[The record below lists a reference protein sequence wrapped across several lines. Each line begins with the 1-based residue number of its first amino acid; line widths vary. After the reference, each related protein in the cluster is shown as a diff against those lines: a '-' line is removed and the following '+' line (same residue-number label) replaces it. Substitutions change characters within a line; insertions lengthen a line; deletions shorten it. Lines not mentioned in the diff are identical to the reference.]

1 MGVRRQNFSKS
12 LNIDPRELPAYT
24 LLEASHYLQVP
35 TATLGSWVS
44 GRYYPTE
51 HGKKFFRPVLHLPNP
66 SKRWLSFVNL
76 VEAHVL
82 HAIRS
87 QHHVPLENVRKAVQY
102 VQKEFSSRHPLA
114 DQEFET
120 NGCDLFLQKYGQ
132 LINLSRDGQ
141 LAMRSVLEKY
151 LRRIERD
158 EMGLAARLYPF
169 TRGINAESFKAV
181 VIDPKL
187 SFGRPVL
194 AGTGVPTV
202 VVADRYKAGDSI
214 DDLAADYGLDRLN
227 IEEAIRCE
235 LEVKAA

>member
-1 MGVRRQNFSKS
+1 M
-12 LNIDPRELPAYT
+12 
-24 LLEASHYLQVP
+24 
-35 TATLGSWVS
+35 ATLSSWVK

-51 HGKKFFRPVLHLPNP
+51 DGRRFFKPVLNLPNP

-87 QHHVPLENVRKAVQY
+87 QHQVPLENVRKALQY
-102 VQKEFSSRHPLA
+102 VQREFNSKHPLA

-132 LINLSRDGQ
+132 LINLTRDGQ
-141 LAMRSVLEKY
+141 LAMKDVLQKY
-151 LRRIERD
+151 LKRIERD
-158 EMGLAARLYPF
+158 EAGLAARLYPF
-169 TRGINAESFKAV
+169 TRGINADAFKAV
-181 VIDPKL
+181 VIDPNL
-187 SFGRPVL
+187 AFGKPVL
-194 AGTGVPTV
+194 VGTGIPTV

-214 DDLAADYGLDRLN
+214 DALARDYGLDRLN